1 LLSVWHFLKK
11 LENPHQS
18 LSPWLSQSLHAYQV
32 NFRAQSSVQIITKT
46 LKTKLKQINTFVV
59 LFDYVVLNGVFML
72 CYFLSYSCTES
83 YVCWLREVQSSEIS
97 KASVT
102 LVHKIPNVLLCM

>member
-1 LLSVWHFLKK
+1 M
-11 LENPHQS
+11 PQS
-18 LSPWLSQSLHAYQV
+18 CPFV
-32 NFRAQSSVQIITKT
+32 TKT

-59 LFDYVVLNGVFML
+59 LFDYVALNSVFML
-72 CYFLSYSCTES
+72 CYFYSCTES
-83 YVCWLREVQSSEIS
+83 YVCLLREVRSSEIS